1 MKSYINVSNILEYK
15 NNKSFYLYD
24 KICMLKIQNANLLLM
39 YLGED
44 YYYEYL
50 EQVISEIYIYLQK
63 DNINHSLYP
72 YILDNSTLIVA
83 GKMEMEEEKFLEIT
97 RRLYKKFYY
106 IKLNR
111 PNLPMLMRFA
121 VVIRQGDMMKCA
133 IEALYA
139 ERNLQR
145 NYIVYEEDISKDAD
159 IRQELNVI
167 NTIYWA
173 IENDGVIPYYQGI
186 YNNKKRCIDK
196 YEALMRIRD
205 RDGNIYAPVYFM
217 EVAKKYNVYTK
228 LSKIMIKKVFQ
239 EVENRN
245 MNVSVNLSIYDIS
258 SSEFKKVLFKLL
270 ESRQSDA
277 LIIFEII
284 EDEVFKD
291 IFLLKQF
298 IKEVKKYDIK
308 IAIDDFGAGY
318 SNLAKTTEICP
329 DYIKVDGSI
338 TKNIHKCKKNRHI
351 LKSIIELA
359 KNMNAYTI
367 VEYVDNP
374 EIQGYLEEYKVD
386 FSQGYYFSRPLPIEQ
401 LEL

>member
-145 NYIVYEEDISKDAD
+145 NYILYEEDISKNAD
-159 IRQELNVI
+159 IREELNVI

-205 RDGNIYAPVYFM
+205 RDGNIYVPIYFM

-228 LSKIMIKKVFQ
+228 LSKIMIQKVFQ
-239 EVENRN
+239 DVESRN
-245 MNVSVNLSIYDIS
+245 INVSVNLSIYDIGS
-258 SSEFKKVLFKLL
+258 NAFKKVLFELL
-270 ESRQSDA
+270 ENRQSDS

-298 IKEVKKYDIK
+298 IKEVKRYGIK

-359 KNMNAYTI
+359 KNMNAYTV

-386 FSQGYYFSRPLPIEQ
+386 FSQGYYFSKPLPIEQ

>member
-258 SSEFKKVLFKLL
+258 SGEFKKVLFKLL

-359 KNMNAYTI
+359 KNMNAYTV

>member
-359 KNMNAYTI
+359 KNMNAYTV

>member
-50 EQVISEIYIYLQK
+50 EQVISEIYMYLQK

-239 EVENRN
+239 EVESRN

-284 EDEVFKD
+284 EDEIFKD

-367 VEYVDNP
+367 VEYVDNL

>member
-239 EVENRN
+239 EVESRN

-284 EDEVFKD
+284 EDEIFKD

-367 VEYVDNP
+367 VEYVDNL

>member
-228 LSKIMIKKVFQ
+228 LSKIMIKKIFQ

-359 KNMNAYTI
+359 KNMNAYTV

>member
-186 YNNKKRCIDK
+186 YNNNKRCIDK

-284 EDEVFKD
+284 EDEIFKD

-359 KNMNAYTI
+359 KNMNAYTV